1 MDSSRRMN
9 RDVLSLFDGI
19 STLQYVLR
27 KTGRDFSNYYASEI
41 DKHAITV
48 TQDNFPGTIQLGDVR
63 GVNGQDFEGIWLL
76 SGGSPCQNLSVANI
90 GREGLKG
97 EQSKLF
103 YDFVRIKEEAKPEYW
118 LYENVASMSTG
129 DRDTI
134 SEALGSEP
142 YNINSKIFSVQD
154 RRRLYWTNIPVDPI
168 KGISNPTII
177 SDIVEEGYEN
187 KTIHDKYENEIV
199 FEDLSKRMVGY
210 IKNKNRGNRIYSSSG
225 KAITL
230 TASSGGIGAK
240 TGLYL
245 INGVVRRLSPIEAEA
260 CQGLPPNYTASVSE
274 SQRYKQAGNGWNV
287 QTIEFLLRN
296 LN

>member
-1 MDSSRRMN
+1 MDSSKKTN

-27 KTGRDFSNYYASEI
+27 KTGRDFDNYYASEI
-41 DKHAITV
+41 DKHAIAV
-48 TQDNFPGTIQLGDVR
+48 TQDNFPETAQLGNVR
-63 GVNGQDFEGIWLL
+63 NVNGRDFEGVWLL
-76 SGGSPCQNLSVANI
+76 SGASPCQNLSVANI

-103 YDFVRIKEEAKPEYW
+103 YDFVRVKEEARPVFW
-118 LYENVASMSTG
+118 IYENVASMSSK
-129 DRDTI
+129 DRDCI
-134 SEALGSEP
+134 SAALGSEP

-154 RRRLYWTNIPVDPI
+154 RRRLYWTNIPVDSV
-168 KGISNPTII
+168 KGISNSTII
-177 SDIVEEGYEN
+177 SDIVEEGYDN
-187 KTIHDKYENEIV
+187 KTIQDKYENETVI
-199 FEDLSKRMVGY
+199 EDLSKRMVGY
-210 IKNKNRGNRIYSSSG
+210 IKNKNRGNRIYSSNG

-260 CQGLPPNYTASVSE
+260 CQGLPANYTASVSE
-274 SQRYKQAGNGWNV
+274 SQRYKQVGNGWNV
-287 QTIEFLLRN
+287 QTIEFLLKN